1 MSSILITAGHRTAH
15 NIFTITPIHGSS
27 ATHQSGPTLQ
37 FILLLIFFVDT
48 ILDICDSFQSNKSSE
63 NCNYTP
69 LFVFVFVVETEE
81 LYSTCVSQPPAASVN
96 NIFIFFYCQFHNS
109 SQAARKWQIHVPSRL
124 LTHWLLTII
133 TRKLRLKPRPWAVS
147 SPPLA
152 WFECASLPWCI
163 ISCRDPGTPGSNV
176 PAQATSNLQQS
187 CWVED
192 VSMMRW
198 NAMCKESQIS
208 TNSFLISLQ

>member
-63 NCNYTP
+63 NCNYTL

-109 SQAARKWQIHVPSRL
+109 SQAARKWQIHVLSRL

-133 TRKLRLKPRPWAVS
+133 TRKLRLQPRPWAVS

-152 WFECASLPWCI
+152 WFQCASLPWC
-163 ISCRDPGTPGSNV
+163 CHQLQRPRDPGV
-176 PAQATSNLQQS
+176 QCACTSHQ
-187 CWVED
+187 
-192 VSMMRW
+192 
-198 NAMCKESQIS
+198 
-208 TNSFLISLQ
+208 

>member
-63 NCNYTP
+63 NCNYTL

-96 NIFIFFYCQFHNS
+96 NIFIFFYC
-109 SQAARKWQIHVPSRL
+109 PSRL

-133 TRKLRLKPRPWAVS
+133 TRKLRLQPRPWAVS

-152 WFECASLPWCI
+152 WFQWASLPWC
-163 ISCRDPGTPGSNV
+163 CHQLQRPRDPGV
-176 PAQATSNLQQS
+176 QCAYTSHQ
-187 CWVED
+187 
-192 VSMMRW
+192 
-198 NAMCKESQIS
+198 
-208 TNSFLISLQ
+208 

>member
-1 MSSILITAGHRTAH
+1 MCSILITASHRTAH

-48 ILDICDSFQSNKSSE
+48 ILDICNSFQSNKSSE
-63 NCNYTP
+63 NCNYT
-69 LFVFVFVVETEE
+69 LLFVFVVETEE

-133 TRKLRLKPRPWAVS
+133 TRKLDCSRDRGPSRLHPLPGSNEPRCRDAV
-147 SPPLA
+147 
-152 WFECASLPWCI
+152 

-176 PAQATSNLQQS
+176 PAQATSDLQQS